1 VELTL
6 IFGARLTS
14 QETQDLVAFL
24 RAL

>member
-1 VELTL
+1 VEFNL

-14 QETQDLVAFL
+14 QEKQDLVAFL